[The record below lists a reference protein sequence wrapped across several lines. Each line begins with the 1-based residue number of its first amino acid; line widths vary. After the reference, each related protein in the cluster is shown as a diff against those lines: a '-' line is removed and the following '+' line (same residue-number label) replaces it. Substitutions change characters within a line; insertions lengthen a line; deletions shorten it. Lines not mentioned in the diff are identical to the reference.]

1 MLRRVGETVD
11 SKDAVVK
18 IKDASF
24 PTPFVSA
31 LEYNSPVQLEYCA
44 YGNAG
49 SGIYPDLC
57 LCG

>member
-24 PTPFVSA
+24 PNTICFGTGV
-31 LEYNSPVQLEYCA
+31 
-44 YGNAG
+44 
-49 SGIYPDLC
+49 
-57 LCG
+57 